1 MTNVNSHL
9 KNLLA
14 KHGKEFR
21 KKELDQMKLT
31 IEEIRR
37 ASNSKLRNLLKEDL
51 PVEIDD
57 MISKELFEVREAG
70 RGEDIWN

>member
-1 MTNVNSHL
+1 M
-9 KNLLA
+9 
-14 KHGKEFR
+14 E
-21 KKELDQMKLT
+21 LT

-57 MISKELFEVREAG
+57 MISKELYEVREAG
-70 RGEDIWN
+70 RGEDIYA